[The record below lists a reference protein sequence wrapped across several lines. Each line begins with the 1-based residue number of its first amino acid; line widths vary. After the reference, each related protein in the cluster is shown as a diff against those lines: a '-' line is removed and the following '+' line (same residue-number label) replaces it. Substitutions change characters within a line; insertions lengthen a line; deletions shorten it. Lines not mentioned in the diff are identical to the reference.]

1 MRYTPAAYSHA
12 FVALALGVK
21 SEAEQGILVK
31 QFWAAVEK
39 NGDLAKKDKIVA
51 EAERLLRHA
60 DGRNLWEIE
69 TARKLTAPAKNILE
83 GLAKAKDVVREVI
96 NPELVAGARITKN
109 GEEQL
114 DVSLAS
120 RLDKLFSTS

>member
-1 MRYTPAAYSHA
+1 
-12 FVALALGVK
+12 
-21 SEAEQGILVK
+21 
-31 QFWAAVEK
+31 
-39 NGDLAKKDKIVA
+39 
-51 EAERLLRHA
+51 
-60 DGRNLWEIE
+60 
-69 TARKLTAPAKNILE
+69 LE

-96 NPELVAGARITKN
+96 NPELVAGALITKN